1 MIKVEPLLARLKPYA
16 DVIRFMVVLLVGN
29 ALWKLT
35 FQGDEAGNYITFL
48 GCDLTH
54 FFSVASSHVAKV
66 SYTLVCAIEDN
77 VQLLYG
83 HIIQFSNNVTISV
96 VWGCSAVKQG
106 LLFTL
111 IMLMARGPWLHKLWF
126 IPLGWLMV
134 YLFNIMRIA
143 VIALLIHH
151 HPTWF
156 EFLHTYLFKYLF
168 YGMIFALWVF
178 WIERLACVVNTK
190 ECGQSDVSG
199 H

>member
-1 MIKVEPLLARLKPYA
+1 MIKIEKLLASLKPYA
-16 DVIRFMVVLLVGN
+16 DVIRFMAILLVGN

-35 FQGDEAGNYITFL
+35 FHGDEAGNYITFL
-48 GCDLTH
+48 GFDLTH
-54 FFSVASSHVAKV
+54 FFSIASSHVAKA
-66 SYTLVCAIEDN
+66 SYVLVHAIEGSA
-77 VQLLYG
+77 QLLYG
-83 HIIQFSNNVTISV
+83 HIIRFSNDVTISV

-111 IMLMARGPWLHKLWF
+111 IMLMARGPWLRKLWF

-143 VIALLIHH
+143 IIALLIHH

-168 YGMIFALWVF
+168 YGMIFALWVV
-178 WIERLACVVNTK
+178 WTERLSCVHTE
-190 ECGQSDVSG
+190 ECVQTNESG

>member
-1 MIKVEPLLARLKPYA
+1 MKKLQQIYSGLRPYA

-48 GCDLTH
+48 GNDLTY
-54 FFSVASSHVAKV
+54 FFSVASAHVAKACYMV
-66 SYTLVCAIEDN
+66 VHAFEDTAQLV
-77 VQLLYG
+77 YG
-83 HIIQFSNNVTISV
+83 HIITFPNNTTISV

-111 IMLMARGPWLHKLWF
+111 IMLCARGKWVHKLWF

-134 YLFNIMRIA
+134 YAFNILRISI
-143 VIALLIHH
+143 IALLIHH

-156 EFLHTYLFKYLF
+156 EFLHAYLFKYLF
-168 YGMIFALWVF
+168 YGMIFVLWVV
-178 WIERLACVVNTK
+178 WTERFTNQSSK
-190 ECGQSDVSG
+190 EK
-199 H
+199 

>member
-1 MIKVEPLLARLKPYA
+1 MKKIQQLLMCLKPYA
-16 DVIRFMVVLLVGN
+16 DVIRFMAVLLLGN

-35 FQGDEAGNYITFL
+35 FHGDEAGNYITFL
-48 GCDLTH
+48 GFDLTH
-54 FFSVASSHVAKV
+54 FFSIASSHVSKA
-66 SYTLVCAIEDN
+66 SYVLVHAIEDSA
-77 VQLLYG
+77 QLLYG
-83 HIIQFSNNVTISV
+83 HIIRFSNDVTISV

-111 IMLMARGPWLHKLWF
+111 IMLLSRGPWLRKLWF

-143 VIALLIHH
+143 IIALLIHH

-168 YGMIFALWVF
+168 YGMIFALWVV
-178 WIERLACVVNTK
+178 WTERLSCVHTE
-190 ECGQSDVSG
+190 ECVQTNESG

>member
-1 MIKVEPLLARLKPYA
+1 MKKIQQLLMCLKPYA
-16 DVIRFMVVLLVGN
+16 DVIRFMAVLLVGN

-35 FQGDEAGNYITFL
+35 FHGDEAGNYITFL
-48 GCDLTH
+48 GFDLTH
-54 FFSVASSHVAKV
+54 FFSIASSHVAKA
-66 SYTLVCAIEDN
+66 SYVLVHAIEDSA
-77 VQLLYG
+77 QLLYG
-83 HIIQFSNNVTISV
+83 HIIRFSNDVTISV

-111 IMLMARGPWLHKLWF
+111 IMLMARGPWLRKLWF

-143 VIALLIHH
+143 IIALLIHH

-168 YGMIFALWVF
+168 YGMIFALWVV
-178 WIERLACVVNTK
+178 WTERLSCVHTE
-190 ECGQSDVSG
+190 ECVQTNESG

>member
-1 MIKVEPLLARLKPYA
+1 MYLKPYA
-16 DVIRFMVVLLVGN
+16 DVIRFMAVLLLGN

-35 FQGDEAGNYITFL
+35 FHGDEAGNYITFL
-48 GCDLTH
+48 GFDLTH
-54 FFSVASSHVAKV
+54 FFSIASSHVAKA
-66 SYTLVCAIEDN
+66 SYVLVHAIEDSA
-77 VQLLYG
+77 QLLYG
-83 HIIQFSNNVTISV
+83 HIIRFSNDVTISV

-111 IMLMARGPWLHKLWF
+111 IMLLSRGSCLHKLWF

-143 VIALLIHH
+143 IIALLIHH
-151 HPTWF
+151 HPSWF

-168 YGMIFALWVF
+168 YGMIFALWVV
-178 WIERLACVVNTK
+178 WTERLSCVHTE
-190 ECGQSDVSG
+190 ECVQTNESG

>member
-1 MIKVEPLLARLKPYA
+1 MIKIEKLLASLKPYA
-16 DVIRFMVVLLVGN
+16 DVIRFMAVLLLGN

-35 FQGDEAGNYITFL
+35 FHGDEAGNYITFL
-48 GCDLTH
+48 GFDLTH
-54 FFSVASSHVAKV
+54 FFSIASSHVAKA
-66 SYTLVCAIEDN
+66 SYVLVHAIEDSA
-77 VQLLYG
+77 QLLYG
-83 HIIQFSNNVTISV
+83 HIIRFSNDVTISV

-111 IMLMARGPWLHKLWF
+111 IMLLSRGSCLHKLWF

-143 VIALLIHH
+143 IIALLIHH

-168 YGMIFALWVF
+168 YGMIFALWVV
-178 WIERLACVVNTK
+178 WTERLSCVHTE
-190 ECGQSDVSG
+190 ECVQTNESG

>member
-1 MIKVEPLLARLKPYA
+1 MKKIQQLLMYLKPYA
-16 DVIRFMVVLLVGN
+16 DVIRFMAVLLVGN

-35 FQGDEAGNYITFL
+35 FHGDEAGNYITFL
-48 GCDLTH
+48 GFDLTH
-54 FFSVASSHVAKV
+54 FFSIASSHVAKA
-66 SYTLVCAIEDN
+66 SYVLVHAIEDSA
-77 VQLLYG
+77 QLLYG
-83 HIIQFSNNVTISV
+83 HIIRFSNDVTISV

-111 IMLMARGPWLHKLWF
+111 IMLLSRGSCLHKLWF

-143 VIALLIHH
+143 IIALLIHH

-168 YGMIFALWVF
+168 YGMIFALWVV
-178 WIERLACVVNTK
+178 WTERLSCVHTE
-190 ECGQSDVSG
+190 ECVQTNESG

>member
-1 MIKVEPLLARLKPYA
+1 MKKIQQLLMYFKPYA
-16 DVIRFMVVLLVGN
+16 DVIRFMAVLLLGN

-35 FQGDEAGNYITFL
+35 FHGDEAGNYITFL
-48 GCDLTH
+48 GFDLTH
-54 FFSVASSHVAKV
+54 FFSIASSLVAKA
-66 SYTLVCAIEDN
+66 SYVLVHAIEGSA
-77 VQLLYG
+77 QLLYG
-83 HIIQFSNNVTISV
+83 HIIRFSNDVTISV

-111 IMLMARGPWLHKLWF
+111 IMLMARGPWLRKLWF

-143 VIALLIHH
+143 IIALLIHH

-168 YGMIFALWVF
+168 YGMIFALWVV
-178 WIERLACVVNTK
+178 WTERLSCVHTE
-190 ECGQSDVSG
+190 ECVQTNESG